1 MIVTIMNCSFSVFDV
16 DRRIQWNTLWFLQW
30 WACNFEMTVHFLISI
45 LHNIPLYAARMC
57 TDVWDLVYAAN
68 FQYYWAFP
76 FKFTKKSV
84 CLQEGVKWS
93 GLLLLLLVHPIAFC
107 CFACTSKEKQLKDW
121 DVRMLL
127 DKDSDPEMSTGN
139 SLSGFIAPS
148 PSPWGQIS
156 PVPVPVKAHGEHFF
170 PIPVPTRGFNPRGDP
185 HPRIKPSTAHSSSM
199 HMCWVLNAHGSSI
212 HQLCIIFTHIIYAT
226 SSRSV
231 HQTN

>member
-107 CFACTSKEKQLKDW
+107 CCCLYIKGEATEGLRCAHA
-121 DVRMLL
+121 V
-127 DKDSDPEMSTGN
+127 
-139 SLSGFIAPS
+139 
-148 PSPWGQIS
+148 GQGLRS
-156 PVPVPVKAHGEHFF
+156 RNVNGEFPIGGYC
-170 PIPVPTRGFNPRGDP
+170 PIPVPVGANFPRP
-185 HPRIKPSTAHSSSM
+185 HPRE
-199 HMCWVLNAHGSSI
+199 GSWGALLL
-212 HQLCIIFTHIIYAT
+212 HPHPR
-226 SSRSV
+226 SRI
-231 HQTN
+231 